1 MLFLTG
7 IPDPR
12 RVRKL
17 DLLKAVVRKLALHST
32 VLEPRVL
39 IVCSALWTPIF
50 SIGCGSVKMNHIL
63 CSSPLPLGD
72 LIHPGALGPL
82 PRCGDDGR

>member
-12 RVRKL
+12 RVRRL
-17 DLLKAVVRKLALHST
+17 DILEAVVRDLALPST
-32 VLEPRVL
+32 VLESGALV
-39 IVCSALWTPIF
+39 VCSALWSPIF
-50 SIGCGSVKMNHIL
+50 SVGCGSVKMNQTL
-63 CSSPLPLGD
+63 SSLPVPLGN

-82 PRCGDDGR
+82 PR